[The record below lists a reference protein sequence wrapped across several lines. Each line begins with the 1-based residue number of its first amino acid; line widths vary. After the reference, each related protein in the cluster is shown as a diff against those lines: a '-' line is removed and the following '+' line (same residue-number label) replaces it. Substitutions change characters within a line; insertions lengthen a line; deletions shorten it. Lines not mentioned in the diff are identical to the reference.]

1 MSEVWTKYKAI
12 VSYQGETRIVPVQ
25 AMSEHEAPDHAR
37 VMAGFEFGWDPGEV
51 KVVSIAPDHQGELPS
66 DHIHSY
72 EVHLRPEG
80 GEPEVFR
87 LKARDA
93 ECAEGLAVL
102 HCADRLGLDIR
113 EIDVLSVAAV

>member
-1 MSEVWTKYKAI
+1 MSEVWTKYKAT
-12 VSYQGETRIVPVQ
+12 VSCRGETKAVPLQ
-25 AMSEHEAPDHAR
+25 AMSEHDAPDHAR
-37 VMAGFEFGWDPGEV
+37 IMAGFEFGWDPREV
-51 KVVSIAPDHQGELPS
+51 EVVSIAPDRQGELPT

-72 EVHLRPEG
+72 EVRLRPEG
-80 GEPEVFR
+80 GEVEVFR

-113 EIDVLSVAAV
+113 EIDVLSVAAT